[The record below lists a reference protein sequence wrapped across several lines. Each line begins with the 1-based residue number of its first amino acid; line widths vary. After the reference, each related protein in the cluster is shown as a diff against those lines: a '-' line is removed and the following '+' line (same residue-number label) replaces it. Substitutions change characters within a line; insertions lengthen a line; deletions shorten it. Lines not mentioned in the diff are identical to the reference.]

1 MNNYEKMC
9 KDFKLELPEKY
20 NFGFDVVDKWAR
32 DRTKLALVWV
42 DADGKNCKN
51 FTFWE
56 IKTLSDKF
64 ANVLKSH
71 SLKKGDCAL
80 LMLPRIPEW
89 HIAMVGMIR
98 RGVVPM
104 PATTLL
110 TAKDI
115 KYRINQA
122 KAKLVITDF
131 DNMTKINEIRDKCPS
146 LKTLINIGMSQEKI
160 ISLAKKMGTIETL
173 VKQSQGWLGYEDEM
187 EEASSKLDQTEKTK
201 SSDIMLLYFTSG
213 TEGDPKMVVHEHSYA
228 LAHTITAKF
237 WHDLKP
243 TDLHWTLT
251 DTGWAKAAWGTIFG
265 QWIMGAAVFVHNAKG
280 RFSAKLT
287 LKLLGDYGITTFCA
301 PPTAYRMMVLEDLKK
316 YDLSQLRHSC
326 SAGEPLNP
334 EVMKTWKQGT
344 GTDIYDGYGQTET
357 VNLLAN
363 FPGMPIRPGSM
374 GKPAPG
380 FYVSVV
386 DEKGRELPPGKE
398 GYVAVKVKPVRPVGL
413 FREYRENSEEMRK
426 VFQGNW
432 YYTGDKAYKDK
443 DGYFW
448 FIGRADD
455 IIISGGY
462 RIGPFEVESA
472 LVKHPAVAEAAVV
485 ASPDKIRG
493 EIVKAFV
500 ILAPG
505 YNSSEELTKTLQSHV
520 KKETAPYKYPRAIE
534 YVEELPKTPSGK
546 IKRKELK
553 KMEWEKVKCEA

>member
-1 MNNYEKMC
+1 MTKYEKMC
-9 KDFKLELPEKY
+9 KGFKLEVPEEY
-20 NFGFDVVDKWAR
+20 NFGFDVVDEWAK
-32 DRTKLALVWV
+32 DRTKLALLWV
-42 DADGKNCKN
+42 DADGKSSRKY
-51 FTFWE
+51 TFWE
-56 IKTLSDKF
+56 MKILSNKF
-64 ANVLKSH
+64 ANVLKNH
-71 SLKKGDCAL
+71 SLEKNDCAL

-89 HIAMVGMIR
+89 HIAMVGMIKL
-98 RGVVPM
+98 GVIPM

-122 KAKLVITDF
+122 KAKLVVTDF
-131 DNMTKINEIRDKCPS
+131 ENMAKVNEIKDNCPS
-146 LKTLINIGMSQEKI
+146 LETLIVVGINVREE
-160 ISLAKKMGTIETL
+160 ISLAGKIS
-173 VKQSQGWLGYEDEM
+173 VKGFNIQIHGWLRYEKEM
-187 EEASSKLDQTEKTK
+187 EKASFLLDCVEKTR
-201 SSDIMLLYFTSG
+201 SDDVMLIYFTSG

-265 QWIMGAAVFVHNAKG
+265 QWIIGATVFVHNAKG
-280 RFSAKLT
+280 KFDTNLT
-287 LKLLGDYGITTFCA
+287 LKLLQDFGITTFCA
-301 PPTAYRMMVLEDLKK
+301 PPTAYRMMVLEDLKI

-334 EVMKTWKQGT
+334 EVMKIWKEGT

-363 FPGMPIRPGSM
+363 FRGMPIRPGSM
-374 GKPAPG
+374 GRPAPG

-386 DEKGRELPPGKE
+386 DDQGKELPPDKE
-398 GYVAVKVKPVRPVGL
+398 GFVALRVKPTRPIGL
-413 FREYRENSEEMRK
+413 FKEYRDNPEEMRK
-426 VFQGNW
+426 VFQGEW

-448 FIGRADD
+448 FVGRADD
-455 IIISGGY
+455 VIISGGY

-472 LVKHPAVAEAAVV
+472 LVKHPAVVEAAVV
-485 ASPDKIRG
+485 ASPDDIRG

-500 ILAPG
+500 ILVPG
-505 YNSSEELTKTLQSHV
+505 HKSSEQLTQDLKNHV

-534 YVEELPKTPSGK
+534 YVEKLPKTISGK

-553 KMEWEKVKCEA
+553 AKEWEKVK